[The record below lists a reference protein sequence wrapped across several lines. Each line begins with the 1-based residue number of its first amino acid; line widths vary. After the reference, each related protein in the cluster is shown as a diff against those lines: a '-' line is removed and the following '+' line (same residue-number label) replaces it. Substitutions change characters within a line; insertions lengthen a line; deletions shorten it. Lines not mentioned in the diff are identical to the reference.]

1 MEGGWQSLSYGLLP
15 IHLIKEM
22 DAGLMTISFA
32 KKKKKERKL
41 MNKVYAR
48 TLREFKIHDLTINKP
63 VLDLDLKESRARF
76 VMLPL

>member
-22 DAGLMTISFA
+22 DAGLTTISFA
-32 KKKKKERKL
+32 KKKERKL

-48 TLREFKIHDLTINKP
+48 TLREFKIHD
-63 VLDLDLKESRARF
+63 
-76 VMLPL
+76 